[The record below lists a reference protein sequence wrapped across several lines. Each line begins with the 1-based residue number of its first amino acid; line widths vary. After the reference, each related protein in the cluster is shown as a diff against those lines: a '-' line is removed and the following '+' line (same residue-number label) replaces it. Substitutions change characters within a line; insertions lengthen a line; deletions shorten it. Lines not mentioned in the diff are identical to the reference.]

1 MCDDTSPCDLSAV
14 LGTKK
19 DNLDDWSISLSESM
33 HPHYRYRVVCSK
45 WGKLWV
51 IGSGFGLRE
60 AHALAAIFSEA
71 CAQARPR
78 EDSWTR
84 PILRFERVSPP
95 IRERAEVGD
104 LAFAKHVTNH
114 VYRPDGSL
122 SSYTERQMIGFI
134 DELDTKNRVT
144 RLRGFSG
151 TVIHDPEVSRSYS
164 RDDVRVEEFIAHVQ
178 EELDGRSERE
188 RYDYL
193 TSKHCLEETIL
204 RFACTEVAHV
214 PIDLELAV
222 QCIRTVSLPIG
233 HQTPVVDTAQLRRQV
248 DAVTTRSRTHLLAA

>member
-1 MCDDTSPCDLSAV
+1 MHNDPSPCDLSAV
-14 LGTKK
+14 RGAEK
-19 DNLDDWSISLSESM
+19 DNLDDWSISLSESL

-60 AHALAAIFSEA
+60 ARALAVIFSEA

-104 LAFAKHVTNH
+104 LAFAKHVANH
-114 VYRPDGSL
+114 LYRPDGSL

-134 DELDTKNRVT
+134 DELDAKNRVT
-144 RLRGFSG
+144 RLRGLSG
-151 TVIHDPEVSRSYS
+151 MVIHDPEVSRSYS
-164 RDDVRVEEFIAHVQ
+164 RDDIRIDELTAHVQ

-193 TSKHCLEETIL
+193 TSEHRLKETII
-204 RFACTEVAHV
+204 RFARPEVADV
-214 PIDLELAV
+214 PIDVELAA

-233 HQTPVVDTAQLRRQV
+233 HPTPVVDTAQLRRQV
-248 DAVTTRSRTHLLAA
+248 DAVTTRSRPHLLAA